1 LEDIYDDAGSWRTFL
16 PCLITNGRSF
26 WQYSLEPDAIDAG
39 GNRRC
44 LCAAVIPQPRSRVAQ
59 RSKTAKN
66 NCEADS
72 RGERSLKKHVNVAP
86 FAGFA
91 RLMEA
96 KRTSYCC
103 RFLKTPKEIKR
114 WLGADLAPAQA
125 ASSGQP
131 LKERKTSAANKEA
144 AN

>member
-1 LEDIYDDAGSWRTFL
+1 
-16 PCLITNGRSF
+16 
-26 WQYSLEPDAIDAG
+26 
-39 GNRRC
+39 
-44 LCAAVIPQPRSRVAQ
+44 
-59 RSKTAKN
+59 
-66 NCEADS
+66 
-72 RGERSLKKHVNVAP
+72 VAP

-125 ASSGQP
+125 ASSGRP
-131 LKERKTSAANKEA
+131 LKERKTRAANKEA